1 MKIVSW
7 NINGLRAVYK
17 KGFLEWLKNSGSD
30 IVCLQEVKLQEH
42 NLSPEMVNPLGYKSY
57 FNFAKRPGYSGTA
70 VYTKNDPLSVEY
82 KIDYGRFDDEG
93 RMIKLEYPEFT
104 LFNFYMP
111 NGGEQLDSGEYKDMV
126 YKLDVYDY
134 LIDELRVFSDKPT
147 IILGDFNIA
156 HEVIDLARPKENAK
170 NKGFLPEERA
180 KLDRLI
186 DNGFK
191 DSFRMF
197 NKESGNYTWWSQR
210 FGVREKN
217 LGWRIDYAFMTD
229 PLVKKTKNA
238 FINREVTGSDHC
250 PTGVEIDF

>member
-1 MKIVSW
+1 MKITSW

-17 KGFLEWLKNSGSD
+17 KGFLEWLQKSD
-30 IVCLQEVKLQEH
+30 LDILCLQEIKLQEQ
-42 NLSPEMVNPLGYKSY
+42 NLSEEMIDPLGYKSY
-57 FNFAKRPGYSGTA
+57 FNFARRPGYSGTA
-70 VYTKNDPLSVEY
+70 IYTKSEPISVEY

-93 RMIKLEYPEFT
+93 RMIKAEYPKFT

-111 NGGEQLDSGEYKDMV
+111 NGGEKKDNGEYKDMV

-134 LIDELRVFSDKPT
+134 LLNELRTLSNKPV

-156 HEVIDLARPKENAK
+156 HQEIDLARPKENAK
-170 NKGFLPEERA
+170 SKGFLPEERA
-180 KLDRLI
+180 RLDKLI
-186 DNGFK
+186 SEGFT

-217 LGWRIDYAFMTD
+217 LGWRIDYAFITES
-229 PLVKKTKNA
+229 LVKKTKSA
-238 FINREVTGSDHC
+238 FINKETIGSDHC
-250 PTGVEIDF
+250 PTGVELDI